1 MVEAKDRVARIREL
15 KMLLR
20 RLRSEELELESELFA
35 LEGEEQAVKDK
46 TKAKDQAV
54 SDKAAKVDTA
64 EGNNAEDQLTNDEI
78 RRFSRQLLMPEIGV
92 SGQLQL
98 RNSRVLI
105 VGTGGLGSP
114 CALYLAAMGV
124 GTLGLVDHDSVD
136 ASNLHRQIIHTAE
149 AAAHGTSKVVSAR
162 VALARLSPQCK
173 VRAHDMLLD
182 STNALDIVRGYDVV
196 VDASDNAA
204 TRYLVNDASVLAGV
218 PLVSGS
224 AVRLDGQLTV
234 YNYNGGPCYRCLFPV
249 PPPPDA
255 MASCGEAGVLG
266 VVPGVIGCL
275 QAMETVKVLTGR
287 KRDEPPSLLLF
298 SYKSQPPFRSVRLR
312 PRVATC
318 AVCGDAP
325 TVTELIDYP
334 AFCGA
339 GPNDDA
345 PNWRIVEASQR
356 VSCRELNT
364 ALRSPCLLLDVR
376 DEVQFAIC
384 SLPGAVNIPMT
395 QFDARRAELERTLAE
410 LNGAPV
416 YAVCRRGN
424 LSQLAVQY
432 IREQLGYDACYDVA
446 RGLIGWQDEV
456 DSDFPSY

>member
-78 RRFSRQLLMPEIGV
+78 RRFSRQLLMPEISV

-149 AAAHGTSKVVSAR
+149 AAAHGASKVVSAR

-234 YNYNGGPCYRCLFPV
+234 YNYNGGPCYRCL
-249 PPPPDA
+249 
-255 MASCGEAGVLG
+255 CGEAGVLG